1 MAVRSRRWS
10 SLTRAG
16 SAHPNLHSL
25 FCLASLDDDG
35 DARRLGDPVATG
47 IRNPV
52 IASLIM
58 RLVDGPSRST
68 SWDPQ
73 MARAFRR
80 TAPADGDPASPIGGN
95 NQIER
100 RAATDEEALL
110 CEEHGARSR
119 TARAANL

>member
-1 MAVRSRRWS
+1 
-10 SLTRAG
+10 LPRAG
-16 SAHPNLHSL
+16 SAHPNSHSL

-35 DARRLGDPVATG
+35 DARRLSDPVATG

-52 IASLIM
+52 IARLIV
-58 RLVDGPSRST
+58 RLVDGSSRST

-73 MARAFRR
+73 MARALRR
-80 TAPADGDPASPIGGN
+80 AAPADADPASPIGGN

-110 CEEHGARSR
+110 SEAHGARSR
-119 TARAANL
+119 SA